1 MFVIV
6 FEMFN
11 QDVAYSPPKQ
21 KLRKFYK
28 QLDLKYNGGKM
39 LNDQTV
45 AKKLIQDI
53 KNGVFGDDVYDEK
66 DLLFFQEYIPAKSN
80 DDDDL
85 SIEQEFC
92 FVYQNGFMREMLQKY
107 GQDCVC
113 LDATYKVTKV

>member
-1 MFVIV
+1 
-6 FEMFN
+6 
-11 QDVAYSPPKQ
+11 
-21 KLRKFYK
+21 
-28 QLDLKYNGGKM
+28 M

-53 KNGVFGDDVYDEK
+53 KNGVFGGDVYDEK
-66 DLLFFQEYIPAKSN
+66 DLLFFQEYIPANSN
-80 DDDDL
+80 DDDQL
-85 SIEQEFC
+85 IEQEFC